1 MTLKTLATT
10 TLLAGVMAAVAGCSD
25 KKPDAP
31 AAVAEKKPAAKAG
44 EHAPHG
50 KGPNGGVIFDLC
62 KDHAEF
68 TVDHAKK
75 ECAVLFVDGDGEDA
89 APLPVAATELTLT
102 TKAAKTKDGKVVP
115 PMTVK
120 LLPVDAKGGKAS
132 KFVGTDPG
140 LGLCTVADFAGTVTA
155 VVGGKPSS
163 GEFSE

>member
-1 MTLKTLATT
+1 MALKNLAAT
-10 TLLAGVMAAVAGCSD
+10 TLLAGVIAAVTGCSD

-31 AAVAEKKPAAKAG
+31 AAVAQKKPAAKG
-44 EHAPHG
+44 DVHAPHG
-50 KGPNGGVIFDLC
+50 KGPNGGVIFDLG

-89 APLPVAATELTLT
+89 LPLPVAAAELTLT
-102 TKAAKTKDGKVVP
+102 TKAVKTKDGKVVP

-120 LLPVDAKGGKAS
+120 LLPVDAKAGKAS

-140 LGLCTVADFAGTVTA
+140 LGTVADFAGAVTA

>member
-1 MTLKTLATT
+1 MTLKNLAAAC
-10 TLLAGVMAAVAGCSD
+10 LLAAAMAAVTGCSD
-25 KKPDAP
+25 RKADAP
-31 AAVAEKKPAAKAG
+31 AAVAGKKPAAKG
-44 EHAPHG
+44 DVHAPHG
-50 KGPNGGVIFDLC
+50 KGPTGGVVFDLG
-62 KDHAEF
+62 KGHAEF

-89 APLPVAATELTLT
+89 LPLPVAATELTLT

-120 LLPVDAKGGKAS
+120 LLPADAKGGKAS
-132 KFVGTDPG
+132 KFVGTDPD
-140 LGLCTVADFAGTVTA
+140 LGTVADFAGTVTA

>member
-1 MTLKTLATT
+1 MTLKNLAAAC
-10 TLLAGVMAAVAGCSD
+10 LLAAAVQAVTGCSD

-50 KGPNGGVIFDLC
+50 KGPNGGVIFDLG

-89 APLPVAATELTLT
+89 VPLPVAATELTVT
-102 TKAAKTKDGKVVP
+102 TKAANSKDGKVVP
-115 PMTVK
+115 PMTIK
-120 LLPVDAKGGKAS
+120 LLPADGKGGKAS

-140 LGLCTVADFAGTVTA
+140 LGTVADFAGTVTA